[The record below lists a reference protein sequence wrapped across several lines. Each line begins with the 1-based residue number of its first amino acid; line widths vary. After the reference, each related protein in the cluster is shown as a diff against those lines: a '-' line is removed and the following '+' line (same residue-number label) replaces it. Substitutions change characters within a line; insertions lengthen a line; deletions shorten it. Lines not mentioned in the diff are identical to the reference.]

1 MTKNRSIAIDG
12 PAGAGKS
19 TIAKEIAAKLDMIY
33 VDTGAM
39 YRAMA
44 IYFLSLGLDGKD
56 EAGICA
62 ACGGADVSVIYENGA
77 QQLIVNGE
85 NVSPR
90 LREEAVGQMASNCAV
105 YGPVRSNLV
114 ELQRELADRTPVI
127 MDGRD
132 IGSVVLP
139 NAGLKVYLTA
149 SVEERAR
156 RRYKELI
163 EKGETCDIIEVEKT
177 IADRDYQDM
186 HRENSPLCQAEDAV
200 LVDSSNMTA
209 AQVVD
214 TILDLYRK
222 AVAE

>member
-1 MTKNRSIAIDG
+1 MYASGVSAQPCVRAFL
-12 PAGAGKS
+12 
-19 TIAKEIAAKLDMIY
+19 LDMQRQLAR
-33 VDTGAM
+33 TH
-39 YRAMA
+39 
-44 IYFLSLGLDGKD
+44 
-56 EAGICA
+56 
-62 ACGGADVSVIYENGA
+62 SV
-77 QQLIVNGE
+77 V
-85 NVSPR
+85 
-90 LREEAVGQMASNCAV
+90 
-105 YGPVRSNLV
+105 
-114 ELQRELADRTPVI
+114 

-163 EKGETCDIIEVEKT
+163 EKGETCDIKEVEKT

-214 TILDLYRK
+214 TILDM
-222 AVAE
+222 VE